1 MTYLETPW
9 KDIYKPIQMIK
20 KWVKLNLEYRTIVRD
35 YMSLRREPMQL
46 IVNNRTLV
54 LILVYLIS

>member
-1 MTYLETPW
+1 
-9 KDIYKPIQMIK
+9 MIK